1 MNVKSLNSQLNISLL
16 IIGVL
21 ATVAACFMV
30 NNSLENR
37 MQKSVT
43 AKADEL
49 ISRTAQMF
57 MVSTIK
63 FNEQFTATTDEAEK
77 ARIHADWMRTIQAVD
92 TAVTNDFG
100 DKQSR
105 VRLYTNPS
113 VVGVPSFGAAATA
126 AKAGF
131 EMDTLRSFASGE
143 GPITRWDEASYQV
156 GVPLFSNMHP
166 GCANCHGVP
175 TSGQTLLG
183 GLAVTVPL
191 AELNAERFNNTLWIS
206 STLVIAL
213 VATLLAASYLMRR
226 RVITPLRQLRKQTE
240 TASEQIARGQ
250 VDGQFDE
257 VGRFEIAAISQGV
270 GNLLGVVQRLVNNL
284 QSNSEQVQQ
293 AAVQTAQ
300 MAGQQQ
306 LSAGQQQQS
315 ISTVLD
321 SLQHLQDAGETVSER
336 AVSTS
341 ETTAQVMGQV
351 NSGKQAMDV
360 TLVAIRQLAEEVS
373 RAGEVVTSLDQR
385 SESIGSIISTI
396 DGIAEQTNLLAL
408 NAAIE
413 AARAGEQGRG
423 FAVVADEVRT
433 LAQRTQQATAEINQL
448 IQGLQVDA
456 RTASQVMVRG
466 GEQASQ
472 TVGNAQDTQ
481 QQLDRITEQMADINS
496 LNQQIAAAV
505 EQQSSTIGDIN
516 GNLQAVSEQADG
528 SVSTADSMAAQS
540 DKLRELSELM
550 NRSR

>member
-1 MNVKSLNSQLNISLL
+1 MNVKSLSHQLNINLL

-21 ATVAACFMV
+21 AIIAAYLMV
-30 NNSLENR
+30 SNSLERR
-37 MQKSVT
+37 MQNNVT

-57 MVSTIK
+57 MVSTVK
-63 FNEQFTATTDEAEK
+63 FNEQFTAATDASEK

-105 VRLYTNPS
+105 VRLYTNPA
-113 VVGVPSFGAAATA
+113 VVGVPGFGGAATA

-131 EMDTLRSFASGE
+131 EMDTLRSFVKGE
-143 GPITRWDEASYQV
+143 GPIVQWDENNYQI
-156 GVPLFSNMHP
+156 GVPLFSNMHD
-166 GCANCHGVP
+166 GCANCHNVP
-175 TSGQTLLG
+175 TTSATLLG
-183 GLAVTVPL
+183 GLAVTIPL
-191 AELNAERFNNTLWIS
+191 AELNAERFNSTLWLA
-206 STLVIAL
+206 STLIVAL
-213 VATLLAASYLMRR
+213 VVTLVAASYLMRR
-226 RVITPLRQLRKQTE
+226 RVIKPLRQLRQQTE
-240 TASEQIARGQ
+240 QASEQISQGQ
-250 VDGQFDE
+250 IDGQFAE
-257 VGRFEIAAISQGV
+257 VGRFEIATISQGV
-270 GNLLGVVQRLVNNL
+270 SNLLSVVQRLVNNL
-284 QSNSEQVQQ
+284 QSNSVQVQQ
-293 AAVQTAQ
+293 AAQQTAE

-306 LSAGQQQQS
+306 LSASQQQQS
-315 ISTVLD
+315 ISAVLD
-321 SLQHLQDAGETVSER
+321 ALQELQANGETVSER

-341 ETTAQVMGQV
+341 LTTEQVMGQV
-351 NSGKQAMDV
+351 NSGKQAMDM
-360 TLVAIRQLAEEVS
+360 TLAAVRRLAEEVS

-448 IQGLQVDA
+448 IQGLQGDA
-456 RTASQVMVRG
+456 RTASQVMARG
-466 GEQASQ
+466 GEQAGQ
-472 TVGNAQDTQ
+472 TVDNAQNTQ
-481 QQLDRITEQMADINS
+481 QQLDKITEQMADINS

-505 EQQSSTIGDIN
+505 EQTSSTIGDIN

-528 SVSTADSMAAQS
+528 SVHTADSMALQS
-540 DKLRELSELM
+540 DKLKALSEQM
-550 NRSR
+550 NRPH